1 MRFYVAV
8 LIAAVTVNCLV
19 TTINAVAA
27 SDTVEVPYIDM
38 LLPPLEDVQD
48 NSKDAPAKINVTV
61 KATPAPIKTTTT
73 TKATT
78 TTTTK
83 KPITNEVN
91 NILPELSIEA
101 LLPPLFEAKIDK
113 EETIKSTTTP
123 TTTTTTTRRPTTTTT
138 KTTTTTTAKPLT
150 TTTTTTVKPSK
161 IKVPDLFLDS
171 LLPPLLDNEIVDAK
185 ENKVVVTTQK
195 PIAAVK
201 TTKKSYYQQ
210 QKDLLVNDQPE
221 AHTKNYQ
228 KQQLQHSKHL
238 TSSNTDKNTKNY
250 NKPIATTTAFTTT
263 NDKHV
268 AESKTLSKQV
278 SLATQTSSIKLQSKI
293 ETIAQQHVTKQV
305 SQHKHSNGN
314 SQANNKQFNNYSF
327 DLYFGSTTP
336 RPPKSGLPTITPFP
350 HRLGR

>member
-1 MRFYVAV
+1 
-8 LIAAVTVNCLV
+8 
-19 TTINAVAA
+19 
-27 SDTVEVPYIDM
+27 M

-78 TTTTK
+78 TTTTTK

-101 LLPPLFEAKIDK
+101 LLPPLFEAKIEK
-113 EETIKSTTTP
+113 EETKKSTTTP
-123 TTTTTTTRRPTTTTT
+123 TTTTTTTTRRPTTTTT

-171 LLPPLLDNEIVDAK
+171 LLPPLLDNEIVDTK

-228 KQQLQHSKHL
+228 KQQLQQSKHL
-238 TSSNTDKNTKNY
+238 SSSNTDKNTKNY
-250 NKPIATTTAFTTT
+250 NKPIATTTAFITTN

-278 SLATQTSSIKLQSKI
+278 SLATQTPSIKLQSKI

>member
-19 TTINAVAA
+19 TAINAVEAT
-27 SDTVEVPYIDM
+27 DTVEVPYIDM

-48 NSKDAPAKINVTV
+48 SSKDAPAKINVTA
-61 KATPAPIKTTTT
+61 KATPAPIKTTS
-73 TKATT
+73 T

-101 LLPPLFEAKIDK
+101 LLPPLFEAKIEK
-113 EETIKSTTTP
+113 EDTKKTTTQKP
-123 TTTTTTTRRPTTTTT
+123 TTTTTTTTTTRRPTTTTT

-150 TTTTTTVKPSK
+150 TTTTTVKPSK
-161 IKVPDLFLDS
+161 VEVPDLFLDS
-171 LLPPLLDNEIVDAK
+171 LLPPLLDNEIVDAN
-185 ENKVVVTTQK
+185 ENKVVVTTPK
-195 PIAAVK
+195 PIK

-228 KQQLQHSKHL
+228 KQQQLKHIS
-238 TSSNTDKNTKNY
+238 TSHTDKDIKNY

-268 AESKTLSKQV
+268 AESKTLTKQV
-278 SLATQTSSIKLQSKI
+278 SLATQTPSIKLQSKI
-293 ETIAQQHVTKQV
+293 ETMAKQHVTKQV
-305 SQHKHSNGN
+305 SQHKHSTSN
-314 SQANNKQFNNYSF
+314 SQANGKQFNNYSF